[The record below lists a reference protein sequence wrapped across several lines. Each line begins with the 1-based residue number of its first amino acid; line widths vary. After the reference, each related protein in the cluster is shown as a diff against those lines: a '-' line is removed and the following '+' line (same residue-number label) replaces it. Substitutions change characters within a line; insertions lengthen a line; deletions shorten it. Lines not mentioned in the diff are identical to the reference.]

1 MIPRISLSYM
11 AQEYK
16 NNVEYLIRALG
27 KIVSIQTEKKIK
39 YSTNENGLL
48 SGIMGNLVFLGQYLK
63 AYLDSNVYKTF
74 EYLIDKFCSVITT
87 HAIPL
92 NYCDGIAGIIKGFD
106 ILNELNIV
114 SVDTNS
120 LIDLSKIHAMNYLH
134 SGIKR
139 NNIDFLYGS
148 IGIAY
153 GFWQDEEIPQL
164 TISLIKKNLN
174 LNCVFERNYKFGCP
188 YGSAHGV
195 ASVLSL
201 LLNAVN
207 CFDNKKVA
215 LQLLEEIAYKTIEQ
229 VVDVNIYNSY
239 FPTTIEDIKSKSDLG
254 WCKGDLSL
262 SVVLLRTSLILE
274 LYDIKKLS
282 IDILHHCAK
291 RVLSNNEGLDNLSL
305 CHGAAGIGLLFNRAF
320 ELTENELFKHA
331 ENKCLNK
338 CLDMLNT
345 SLPQV
350 LNGSSI
356 INLDLLEGLSGIGLY
371 LLHHLNKNDL
381 HNILLI

>member
-1 MIPRISLSYM
+1 MS
-11 AQEYK
+11 QEYK
-16 NNVEYLIRALG
+16 NNIEYLIQTLG
-27 KIVSIQTEKKIK
+27 KVVSIQAEKKIK

-48 SGIMGNLVFLGQYLK
+48 SGVMGDLVFLGQYLNIYM
-63 AYLDSNVYKTF
+63 APDIYRTF
-74 EYLIDKFCSVITT
+74 EYLIGKYCSIITT
-87 HAIPL
+87 CAIPL
-92 NYCDGIAGIIKGFD
+92 NYCDGIAGIIKGFE
-106 ILNELNIV
+106 ILNKLNIA

-120 LIDLSKIHAMNYLH
+120 LIDLSKIYARNYLCNN
-134 SGIKR
+134 IKR

-153 GFWQDEEIPQL
+153 GFWHDDEIPQL
-164 TISLIKKNLN
+164 TISQIEKNLN
-174 LNCVFERNYKFGCP
+174 LSCVFERNYKFGCP

-201 LLNAVN
+201 LLNALHY
-207 CFDNKKVA
+207 FDNKEVVI
-215 LQLLEEIAYKTIEQ
+215 QLLKEIAYETIEH
-229 VVDVNIYNSY
+229 VIDVDIYNSY
-239 FPTTIEDIKSKSDLG
+239 FPITIEGFKSKSDLG

-262 SVVLLRTSLILE
+262 SIALLRTSLILN

-282 IDILHHCAK
+282 KDILIHCAE
-291 RVLSNNEGLDNLSL
+291 RVLNNNEGLDNLSL

-320 ELTENELFKHA
+320 ELTGNELFRCA

-338 CLDMLNT
+338 CLDSLNA
-345 SLPQV
+345 SLPQDL

-356 INLDLLEGLSGIGLY
+356 IKLDLLEGLSGIGLY
-371 LLHHLNKNDL
+371 LLHQLNKNDL